1 MPRFLIY
8 NSVIKIKALRS
19 LSAQLSR
26 DNFHIFAGCRAADL
40 LQRFFERYF
49 YHRLRID
56 LIRSDLEIRETRI
69 QVIVEADNGNVL
81 RHGDAAFFQLEH
93 QKAGGQVAVADERFR
108 HLFREM
114 NFDLAPLITVL
125 QNPFRRCHIA
135 VSRTALEK
143 PQYRSM
149 ILLEK

>member
-19 LSAQLSR
+19 LSAPAVRRQ
-26 DNFHIFAGCRAADL
+26 FPYFAGCRAADL

-81 RHGDAAFFQLEH
+81 RHGDAAFSSSSIRRPAVRSQL
-93 QKAGGQVAVADERFR
+93 QTNASGICSGR
-108 HLFREM
+108 
-114 NFDLAPLITVL
+114 
-125 QNPFRRCHIA
+125 
-135 VSRTALEK
+135 
-143 PQYRSM
+143 
-149 ILLEK
+149 